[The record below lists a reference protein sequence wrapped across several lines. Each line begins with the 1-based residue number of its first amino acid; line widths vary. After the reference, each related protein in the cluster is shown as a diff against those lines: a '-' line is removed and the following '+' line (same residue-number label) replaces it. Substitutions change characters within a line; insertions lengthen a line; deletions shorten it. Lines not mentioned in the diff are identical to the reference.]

1 MAKLAEKHKA
11 GDLLVQVDPPDRP
24 DILPRSAWVAAL
36 HRVFRCRK
44 VPKTSGER
52 QRMAITDRRPKDS
65 APATY
70 LQDWVDCIKIEL
82 RDSVHWIQVTDFSKY
97 ECKHSLSEEEPLEMV
112 VLMKVQ
118 CLPVVELKLQQKQ
131 KQLPIN
137 PAKLRDIHKQLN
149 YICAQYVV
157 LSGDA
162 SSANDEESGA
172 DAAEVKQS
180 HMMLMK

>member
-1 MAKLAEKHKA
+1 
-11 GDLLVQVDPPDRP
+11 
-24 DILPRSAWVAAL
+24 
-36 HRVFRCRK
+36 
-44 VPKTSGER
+44 
-52 QRMAITDRRPKDS
+52 
-65 APATY
+65 
-70 LQDWVDCIKIEL
+70 
-82 RDSVHWIQVTDFSKY
+82 
-97 ECKHSLSEEEPLEMV
+97 MV